1 MKTSRSIFD
10 AVVRLLTFGIATAVL
25 LGGTYSFTKDKIS
38 TQEEL
43 AAQRLYAQLIEADSY
58 SNNLN
63 ETAVAM
69 PGFLASVTNS
79 ESPILLATKDN
90 ELVAALIPSDALDG
104 YSGRIKLL
112 MAIDKNGNLLA
123 VRVLAHR
130 ETPGLGDG
138 IEVSKSDWIF
148 SFDDLAYS
156 LEDRSSWDVSK
167 YGGNFDQFTG
177 ATVTPRAVVRQVER
191 TLNAIAE
198 EANWLQEFESN
209 E

>member
-10 AVVRLLTFGIATAVL
+10 AVARLLTFGIATALL
-25 LGGTYSFTKDKIS
+25 LGGTYTFTKDKIT

-148 SFDDLAYS
+148 SFDKLAYS

-198 EANWLQEFESN
+198 EANWLQELENN